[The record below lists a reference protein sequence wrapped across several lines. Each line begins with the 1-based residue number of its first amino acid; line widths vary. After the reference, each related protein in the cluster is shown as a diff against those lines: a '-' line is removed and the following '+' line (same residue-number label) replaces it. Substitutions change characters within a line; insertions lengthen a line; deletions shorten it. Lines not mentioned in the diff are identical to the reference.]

1 MIFSRRPSPGG
12 WPWQPDPPLSTPRH
26 RRVRP
31 RRARRTL
38 PPFELEEATVAGL
51 QQRMAAG
58 ELSSAGITRLYL
70 ERIAALDDQGPALG
84 AVIETNPEAPAIAAA
99 LDAERKAGHLRGPLH
114 GIPVLL
120 KDNIDT
126 GDRMMTTAGSYA
138 LDGEPAPHDAFVAA
152 RLRAAGAVI
161 LGKANLSEWA
171 NFRSSHS
178 TSGWSGR
185 GRQCHNPYALN
196 RNPCGSSSGSGA
208 GVSANFC
215 AVAVGTETDGSVV
228 CPSSANG
235 VVGLKPTV
243 GLVSRTG
250 IIPIS
255 ASQDTA
261 GPMARTVTDAAI
273 LLGAMAGVDAADAAT
288 RAARGQIRN
297 DYAAGLDPAA
307 LKGARIGVVRADAG
321 FDARVDRL
329 MEEALDLMRQAGA
342 VIVDPVEI
350 PDEDKYGRAEG
361 LVLRYEFKAGLNA
374 YFATRGPGVPVHS
387 LEELI
392 AFNEAHAKEE
402 LPYFGQELLI
412 QSQKK
417 GGLDSREYRDA
428 LKKCGELSRKKGLD
442 VAFAKQRLDAL
453 VAPTGGPAWTTDL
466 VNGDHFTGGNS
477 TPAAVSGYPALTVP
491 MGYIFG
497 LPVGLTFM
505 GKPWTEALLLRL
517 GYAYEQA
524 RGMRKAPQFLPT
536 ADLAAP

>member
-1 MIFSRRPSPGG
+1 
-12 WPWQPDPPLSTPRH
+12 
-26 RRVRP
+26 
-31 RRARRTL
+31 
-38 PPFELEEATVAGL
+38 
-51 QQRMAAG
+51 MAAG
-58 ELSSAGITRLYL
+58 ELSSADITRLYL
-70 ERIAALDDQGPALG
+70 ERINALDDHGPALG
-84 AVIETNPEAPAIAAA
+84 AVIETNPDAPAIAAA
-99 LDAERKAGHLRGPLH
+99 LDAERKAGKVRGPLH
-114 GIPVLL
+114 GIPVLV

-138 LDGEPAPHDAFVAA
+138 LDGEPAPHDAFVTA

-171 NFRSSHS
+171 NFRSTNS

-185 GRQCHNPYALN
+185 GRQCHNPYALD

-255 ASQDTA
+255 ATQDTA
-261 GPMARTVTDAAI
+261 GPMARTVTDAAV
-273 LLGAMAGVDAADAAT
+273 LLGAMAGIDAADRVTAT
-288 RAARGQIRN
+288 ARGRVLP
-297 DYAAGLDPAA
+297 DYAAGLNPGA

-321 FDARVDRL
+321 FDDRVDRL
-329 MEEALDLMRQAGA
+329 MDAALDLMRQAGA
-342 VIVDPVEI
+342 IIVDPVEI
-350 PDEDKYGRAEG
+350 PNEDKYGRAEG
-361 LVLRYEFKAGLNA
+361 IVLRYEFKAGLNA
-374 YFATRGPGVPVHS
+374 YLATRGPGVPVHS

-392 AFNEAHAKEE
+392 AFNEAHAREE
-402 LPYFGQELLI
+402 MPYFGQELLI

-417 GGLDSREYRDA
+417 GGLDSKEYRDA
-428 LKKCGELSRKKGLD
+428 LKKCGELSRTKGLD
-442 VAFAKQRLDAL
+442 VTFAKNRLDAL

-466 VNGDHFTGGNS
+466 VNGDHFTGGNT

-491 MGYIFG
+491 MGYVFG

-505 GKPWTEALLLRL
+505 GRPWTEALLLKL
-517 GYAYEQA
+517 GFAYEQA
-524 RGMRKAPQFLPT
+524 SLIRRPPGLLPS
-536 ADLAAP
+536 ANLAV